1 MNLRFFDINIYSGG
15 SQTGTYKPA
24 VSGEDLLR
32 RMDSLGISKA
42 LVWHIAQCDSSA
54 QDGNRLVKGVISCN
68 EKRLYG
74 AWAVL
79 PPQTREQPESSGF
92 FKAMKENRIYGLRM
106 FPAAHRFLLKRIVFG
121 KFLDEVAER
130 KIPVFFSAARN
141 DVSWSEI
148 YEILAEYPK
157 LVCVICDTGIWGT
170 DRYFRPLVEA
180 YENEH
185 FIIGPSDNPI
195 EILKFLL
202 KQNGLSGSDLG
213 RILGQRQL
221 GSKILRGEREL
232 SKAQIKTLAAYFSV
246 DPGLFL

>member
-1 MNLRFFDINIYSGG
+1 MAMPLTNKI
-15 SQTGTYKPA
+15 PA
-24 VSGEDLLR
+24 NWKE
-32 RMDSLGISKA
+32 
-42 LVWHIAQCDSSA
+42 LV
-54 QDGNRLVKGVISCN
+54 
-68 EKRLYG
+68 EKLY
-74 AWAVL
+74 
-79 PPQTREQPESSGF
+79 
-92 FKAMKENRIYGLRM
+92 
-106 FPAAHRFLLKRIVFG
+106 LLKPIRTRGDYHRAIHIIEM
-121 KFLDEVAER
+121 LIER
-130 KIPVFFSAARN
+130 PALNN
-141 DVSWSEI
+141 DQQAYLESLSI
-148 YEILAEYPK
+148 
-157 LVCVICDTGIWGT
+157 
-170 DRYFRPLVEA
+170 LVEA